1 MAGGKDGTGAGR
13 ILGVM
18 ASGGPLAAHSGNS
31 ARIAI
36 YPQVHS
42 EPTSPFFESG
52 LSERANGRENQVKKE
67 KNEWIVDTHGLTP
80 VALVAED
87 YSFLSEGFRT
97 LRLPRKERFHLRA
110 DTRSPQ
116 RIY

>member
-1 MAGGKDGTGAGR
+1 MVGKKDGTGEGR

-67 KNEWIVDTHGLTP
+67 KNEWIIVLP
-80 VALVAED
+80 LQK
-87 YSFLSEGFRT
+87 FLSK
-97 LRLPRKERFHLRA
+97 KERLQKRKNLPHQSDFEKF
-110 DTRSPQ
+110 T
-116 RIY
+116 